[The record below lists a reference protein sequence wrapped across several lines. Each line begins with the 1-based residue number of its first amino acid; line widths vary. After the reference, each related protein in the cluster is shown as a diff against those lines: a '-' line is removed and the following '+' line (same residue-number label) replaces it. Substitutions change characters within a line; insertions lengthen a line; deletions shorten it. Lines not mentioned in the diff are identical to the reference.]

1 MKKRLSKIL
10 IICCIVVLAIIAAA
24 IIFLKTA
31 ALQRLVISPFLE
43 KKGISLSY
51 RSISGNII
59 HRLVLTKLQFTYRQN
74 QRIAKLTAD
83 SLYLDY
89 PDLSIAKKRYIF
101 ERIRLVK
108 PSFSFRDYSK
118 KEKKET
124 TAKPSLP
131 EIFSVDSLQVINGG
145 LDAFGEKVSKLNLL
159 CGFTVRGDTIQA
171 HIDTTACF
179 IKDRGKLEHLAL
191 KTTIVDLN
199 KLTFESQVRLDTTQ
213 IALCG
218 NGKIKPVSFDIELS
232 AERLDMDELD
242 RFLSLGEA
250 LKGCGKLTGR
260 IHLEKRKLAA
270 RIDTIDGRFWNIDF
284 KNAKGNLTYSF
295 NRNLLEITDYTG
307 GLFGGYAERV
317 NLTFDFSHKP
327 VHYFGEARFRHFD
340 LGIFSENNKKGNS
353 SDLSGFLRLDAFG
366 FEPEDMKLDFQAKLS
381 SGEILN
387 TSLDTAEVRF
397 DVTAEDI
404 SFDSTSWLEIGKNRL
419 YLAGR
424 IGFKDTIS
432 LDCKAF
438 FGEFEGILPRFDIEG
453 VSGKGSFS
461 GKISGK
467 TKSPAISGRL
477 LIDELQSGSICL
489 TKGVANLQLKE
500 LATGATGEISV
511 NSHINGL
518 PMGIDSV
525 SAELLLHPGR
535 IEIKPVELFG
545 KDVFSQAVVD
555 VELVKGAVKQLLVR
569 GLSIDMFGE
578 EITIAGDVPISIENG
593 GILFED
599 ANFVSSAGKMNLS
612 FFSDTSG
619 IARIIGSIEN
629 IQILP
634 VVSVISP
641 ELNIRGNCSGNFDI
655 TMRKFDLKTLSGNA
669 LLSASPLFF
678 KETAWDSARVKLTTS
693 GDSLILERSY
703 LFGNSS
709 HIEVS
714 GGIKLSSSYPLD
726 IRLTAVGSDMSF
738 LGEFVPEIKSLSGDY
753 LTDLRIRGPKDSLT
767 FSGEASLS
775 YGKLCLRSLP
785 DPLENVRLYS
795 RFSGNEMLIDTI
807 RAELKTKP
815 PGGGTVWQR
824 VKQLVTGKKLAKGS
838 IVGKGNIDLKDIPS
852 LGLDIQLSARGLP
865 VNLPQKGIYIRT
877 DADLEIKG
885 KKQLDIT
892 GSIDVLEANIVKLEL
907 GTSEGEPLKNISL
920 LLEVT
925 APGNVWVFVQNL
937 IDAEISGQI
946 TVSTVDGKIV
956 LSGEAETISGDV
968 FAYTSTFKIDEGR
981 FIFDNTSEIN
991 PKLDIKAST
1000 QVQDVTVYVNVT
1012 GTLKAP
1018 AIALSSSD
1026 AAYSEEKDII
1036 ALLALNRPIGGEAD
1050 TSSTNN
1056 LISERTKSIASS
1068 FLERQFEDMAR
1079 KTLGVETFEIT
1090 PPPDNILDIGSAE
1103 FTVGKYITSRLY
1115 LRYQSKLNL
1124 GEEQEFDIVY
1134 RLGRRMTFSGK
1145 KDPEGNYHINLNLL
1159 WEF

>member
-199 KLTFESQVRLDTTQ
+199 KLTFKSQVRLDTTQ

-307 GLFGGYAERV
+307 EQFGAYAERV

-404 SFDSTSWLEIGKNRL
+404 SFDSTSWLEIGKNKL

-500 LATGATGEISV
+500 LATGATGGISV

-555 VELVKGAVKQLLVR
+555 VELTKGAVKQLLVR

-619 IARIIGSIEN
+619 VARIIGSIEN